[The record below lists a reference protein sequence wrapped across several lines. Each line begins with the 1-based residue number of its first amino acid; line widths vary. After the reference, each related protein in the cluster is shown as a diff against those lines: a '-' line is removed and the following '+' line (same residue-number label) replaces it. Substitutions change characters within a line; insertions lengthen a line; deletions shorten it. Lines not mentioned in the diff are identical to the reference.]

1 MVPYILY
8 ETRHLEPLAKK
19 RQTKRASFT
28 SKNLNIWKSC
38 NPLVTAMK
46 SLCDLCIETLSR
58 NLDMYDCLE
67 NLPEFIRTKI
77 LSTMKNFFFK
87 RLGKLNNDSV
97 VGYLTILQTQ
107 GPVTALNLP
116 WCNRITD
123 DGIHNITQELTSL
136 CNNLT
141 TINLSYCS
149 NVSDGSIQNVCKV
162 CPNIKSIDLTFTAV
176 GDRGIGALV
185 QYSTQSLE
193 RLTLEQCSNVTDA
206 GIQILARGFKRGRLT
221 HLNLGGLKKVSN
233 VGIQILASHL
243 KSLRSLSLSGCDCL
257 IDYDI
262 EDICKTLVLLEEFN
276 LRCCWSRF
284 ILPLINPNTAAN
296 YIDTY

>member
-1 MVPYILY
+1 
-8 ETRHLEPLAKK
+8 
-19 RQTKRASFT
+19 
-28 SKNLNIWKSC
+28 
-38 NPLVTAMK
+38 MK

-284 ILPLINPNTAAN
+284 ILPELTLTQLLTILTRTNFYVFFILFMN
-296 YIDTY
+296 D